1 MGRQLGT
8 GADLKAHPPSLSL
21 CPPPP
26 SLSLQGDKVEADLK
40 DARRRGTK
48 LSSELG
54 RLSQEA
60 GRLQAQA
67 EQAATRGRDL
77 LAGAALEQVCI
88 IWGVC
93 MCGGGRGAGDL
104 EQLVHTCD

>member
-1 MGRQLGT
+1 M
-8 GADLKAHPPSLSL
+8 
-21 CPPPP
+21 
-26 SLSLQGDKVEADLK
+26 EADLK
-40 DARRRGTK
+40 EARRRGTK

-77 LAGAALEQVCI
+77 LAGAALEQVR
-88 IWGVC
+88 
-93 MCGGGRGAGDL
+93 GG
-104 EQLVHTCD
+104 EQAATQAATCLTSPLCPL